1 MLRVTQSLIHGYI
14 ELQVFKPRACCVN
27 SMQEQ
32 YFINFTIMTVHSNHI
47 HVQNFILLY
56 VRSDL
61 MVAVCQSLIAPNMMY
76 NVFVYFTIAIGH
88 DIVKN
93 ILKYRLPCT

>member
-1 MLRVTQSLIHGYI
+1 
-14 ELQVFKPRACCVN
+14 
-27 SMQEQ
+27 MQEQ

-76 NVFVYFTIAIGH
+76 NVFVISQLQLAM
-88 DIVKN
+88 
-93 ILKYRLPCT
+93 IL